1 MNPLTIGSVTL
12 GEIPRVVA
20 IVDEFLD
27 SHHIAGL
34 EKTGAD
40 LLEIRCDLL
49 GSDIPS
55 LCVFIDKIKK
65 TTNFPCIGTVRETD
79 ENRAKR
85 MDIFK
90 AVIPFVDA
98 IDIEIDSSIARQVI
112 AHAAGKTVIVSE
124 HDFEKTPDSAHL
136 HGIAERAHGL
146 GADIVK
152 IAVMAHSRSDVV
164 RLFTFASECAWPLV
178 AIALGDFGMISRVL
192 APVFGSLFTYGY
204 LRSAV
209 APGQLPV
216 GKLVEELRMY
226 YPGFGGKR

>member
-98 IDIEIDSSIARQVI
+98 IDIEIDSSIARQVLRTRPGRPSSCPNTI
-112 AHAAGKTVIVSE
+112 SKRRRTA
-124 HDFEKTPDSAHL
+124 AHL

-146 GADIVK
+146 GA
-152 IAVMAHSRSDVV
+152 
-164 RLFTFASECAWPLV
+164 
-178 AIALGDFGMISRVL
+178 IS
-192 APVFGSLFTYGY
+192 
-204 LRSAV
+204 
-209 APGQLPV
+209 
-216 GKLVEELRMY
+216 
-226 YPGFGGKR
+226 